1 VGAFIVKF
9 PIFGFHYWLPVAHVE
24 ASTIGSMLLAGIL
37 LKIGCIGVFYV
48 VYYLNCIIKLH

>member
-1 VGAFIVKF
+1 MVKF

-37 LKIGCIGVFYV
+37 LKLGSVGLMYV
-48 VYYLNCIIKLH
+48 IRYIRFIIKFH